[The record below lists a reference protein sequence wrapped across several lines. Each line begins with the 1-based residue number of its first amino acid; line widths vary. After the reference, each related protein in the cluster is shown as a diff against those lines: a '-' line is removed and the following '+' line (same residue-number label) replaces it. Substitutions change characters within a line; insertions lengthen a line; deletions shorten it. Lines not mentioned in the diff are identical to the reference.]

1 MNREIK
7 FRAYDKERKKIKF
20 FDLKEIYADC
30 YHNVGFL
37 KNAPHEHENDGWEQ
51 FELMQFTGLLD
62 KNGKE
67 IYEGDIVEYIER
79 LPIFPEKRLS
89 LVQFIGGNVD
99 YANNFLISPFVN
111 IGSFNYE
118 TNCITGTLNNP
129 KESIVIGNI
138 YENPEL
144 LTEK

>member
-51 FELMQFTGLLD
+51 FELMQFTGIHD

-67 IYEGDIVEYIER
+67 IFENDIVCWTFNEKQKNEIVFYEGCFGNFNIMGINKEYREFI
-79 LPIFPEKRLS
+79 PICKIRAEHM
-89 LVQFIGGNVD
+89 
-99 YANNFLISPFVN
+99 
-111 IGSFNYE
+111 
-118 TNCITGTLNNP
+118 
-129 KESIVIGNI
+129 IVIGNI
-138 YENPEL
+138 YQDPEL